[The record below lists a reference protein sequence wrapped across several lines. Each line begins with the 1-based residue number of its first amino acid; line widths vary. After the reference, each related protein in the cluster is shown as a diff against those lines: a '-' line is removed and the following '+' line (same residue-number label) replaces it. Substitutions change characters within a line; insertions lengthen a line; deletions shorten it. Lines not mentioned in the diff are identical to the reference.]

1 MSGPVAGRAKHGLPN
16 RKILKRLEQ
25 RRSDFDKMK
34 DQQGK
39 HRPGSMQKK

>member
-1 MSGPVAGRAKHGLPN
+1 MSGPVAGRARAGLPN
-16 RKILKRLEQ
+16 RKILKRLEE
-25 RRSDFDKMK
+25 RRSAYDKMK